1 MFSSTGKAY
10 VSLVRSCIVQTS
22 IVVCVLAVSYLT
34 FCSSAETGACLAKMD
49 IAAVFVG
56 NSTFQFKYIS
66 GEDNDTTWPRK
77 SFAVILGAS
86 IVFHN
91 YILSCLI

>member
-1 MFSSTGKAY
+1 M
-10 VSLVRSCIVQTS
+10 
-22 IVVCVLAVSYLT
+22 CVLAISYLT

-49 IAAVFVG
+49 IASVFVG

-77 SFAVILGAS
+77 SFAVILGAR
-86 IVFHN
+86 IVFHT
-91 YILSCLI
+91 YCHA